1 VIEAGEAP
9 RPGVLVV
16 VGTRPEAIKM
26 APVVEAL
33 RARGGEVT
41 THLVLTGQH
50 RELVD
55 DVLTSFGLTP
65 DRDLGIMRSHQSP
78 YDVIRASLDGLRET
92 VSELAPRALLVQGDT
107 ATVFAG
113 ALVGFLERLYV
124 GHVEAGLRSG
134 DLAAPWPEEGFR
146 RLTDVVTGGYFAPTP
161 HAAANLVREGV
172 AASQVH
178 VTGNPVVDAL
188 RRMADADRPPADPVL
203 AEAARRA
210 EEPGRRLVLLTAH
223 RRESFGQ
230 PLADVF
236 SAVRALADED
246 ASLEVVY
253 PVHPNPQVHGPAHE
267 CLAGHPRIHLT
278 GPVDYPDLLATL
290 QRAALVLTDSG
301 GIQEEAPVFGVPV
314 LVLRDVTERP
324 EGVEAGVAELVG
336 TDPERIVRRA
346 RALLAGQGG
355 RAEPAVGTAAA
366 QRAATGGETPYG
378 DGRAGVRIADLV
390 IHHLT
395 GAARRTTDWVPHATR
410 AAGHGPPDGNA
421 RVDARAGEPRA

>member
-1 VIEAGEAP
+1 MSGSGEAP

-33 RARGGEVT
+33 RAREREVT

-55 DVLTSFGLTP
+55 DVLASFGLAP
-65 DRDLGIMRSHQSP
+65 DRDLGIMRSRQSP
-78 YDVIRASLDGLRET
+78 YDVIRASLDGLREA
-92 VSELAPRALLVQGDT
+92 VAELEPRALLVQGDT

-146 RLTDVVTGGYFAPTP
+146 RLTDVVTRGYFAPTP
-161 HAAANLVREGV
+161 HAAANLVAEGV
-172 AASQVH
+172 PADRVH

-188 RRMADADRPPADPVL
+188 RCMAEPNRAPADPVL
-203 AEAARRA
+203 AAAVRRA
-210 EEPGRRLVLLTAH
+210 SEPGRRLVLLTAH

-236 SAVRALADED
+236 GAVRALADDDEALD
-246 ASLEVVY
+246 VVY
-253 PVHPNPQVHGPAHE
+253 PVHPNPHVHGPAHE
-267 CLAGHPRIHLT
+267 RLAGHPRIHLT
-278 GPVDYPDLLATL
+278 GPVDYPDLLAVL

-324 EGVEAGVAELVG
+324 EGVDAGAAELVG

-346 RALLAGQGG
+346 RSLLAGKGG
-355 RAEPAVGTAAA
+355 RAKPAAGATDA
-366 QRAATGGETPYG
+366 QPAATDGETPYG
-378 DGRAGVRIADLV
+378 DGRAGERIADLV

-395 GAARRTTDWVPHATR
+395 GAARRTTDWVPRTTR
-410 AAGHGPPDGNA
+410 DAGHEPPPGGA
-421 RVDARAGEPRA
+421 RVGARAGESLA